1 MNIIKLTLNQLLL
14 SNVHVGNISKFLNV
28 KIKPFLLGK
37 KNNTY
42 ILNIS
47 STSTQLKLFINILIN
62 LISFRQKLLI
72 VKDRDYFNF
81 SSLLK
86 LKNIY
91 YYDKKWIG
99 GSLTN
104 FRRVRRSRKF
114 IKDNN
119 TFNGLGSMR
128 YIPSLVFFFNTNV
141 AKWTL
146 FESINLDIPI
156 ASIIS
161 TNSHNIEYVTY
172 PIVGNNQTFESLYL
186 YLYLIRNAILKG
198 KQKELLNLCLLKIIG
213 FFQ

>member
-47 STSTQLKLFINILIN
+47 FTSIQLKLFINILIN

-156 ASIIS
+156 ASIVS

-172 PIVGNNQTFESLYL
+172 LIVGNNQTFESLYL
-186 YLYLIRNAILKG
+186 YLYLIRNAVLKG
-198 KQKELLNLCLLKIIG
+198 KQKELLKILRIV
-213 FFQ
+213 

>member
-47 STSTQLKLFINILIN
+47 FTSIQLKLFINILIN

-156 ASIIS
+156 ASIVS

-186 YLYLIRNAILKG
+186 YLYLIRNAVLKG
-198 KQKELLNLCLLKIIG
+198 KQKELLKILRIV
-213 FFQ
+213 

>member
-47 STSTQLKLFINILIN
+47 STSIQLKLFINILIN

-198 KQKELLNLCLLKIIG
+198 KQKELLKILRIV
-213 FFQ
+213 

>member
-47 STSTQLKLFINILIN
+47 FTSIQLKLFINILIN

-156 ASIIS
+156 ASIVS
-161 TNSHNIEYVTY
+161 TNSSNIEYVTY

-186 YLYLIRNAILKG
+186 YLYLIRNAVLKG
-198 KQKELLNLCLLKIIG
+198 KQKELLKILRIV
-213 FFQ
+213 

>member
-1 MNIIKLTLNQLLL
+1 M
-14 SNVHVGNISKFLNV
+14 
-28 KIKPFLLGK
+28 
-37 KNNTY
+37 
-42 ILNIS
+42 
-47 STSTQLKLFINILIN
+47 
-62 LISFRQKLLI
+62 
-72 VKDRDYFNF
+72 
-81 SSLLK
+81 
-86 LKNIY
+86 
-91 YYDKKWIG
+91 
-99 GSLTN
+99 TN

-198 KQKELLNLCLLKIIG
+198 KQKELLKILRIV
-213 FFQ
+213 

>member
-42 ILNIS
+42 ILNVS
-47 STSTQLKLFINILIN
+47 FTSIQLKLLINVLIN
-62 LISFRQKLLI
+62 LISFRQKFLI

-81 SSLLK
+81 SFLLK
-86 LKNIY
+86 LKNVY

-119 TFNGLGSMR
+119 TFNSLGSMR

-146 FESINLDIPI
+146 FESINLDIPV
-156 ASIIS
+156 ASILS
-161 TNSHNIEYVTY
+161 TNSHYIEYVTY
-172 PIVGNNQTFESLYL
+172 PIIGNNQTFESLYL
-186 YLYLIRNAILKG
+186 YLYMIRNAILKG
-198 KQKELLNLCLLKIIG
+198 KQKELLKILRIL
-213 FFQ
+213 